1 MIWFSGPSVPIW
13 ITPHVCPLYL
23 PRPESG
29 AHLLTH
35 CRVASSIKNR
45 LPRADNISWACL
57 WVRVFK
63 QWWGSLPHKH
73 AMKVWKVA
81 VHAVYGTLWTERRS
95 IILNDQSTDEIL
107 LWNRSI
113 SFLASWA
120 KNCSPCIDYR
130 SNMFLLH
137 VGLILFFWEDLYM
150 LVTVSSFSIKFLLN
164 NKRKR
169 FLLKVWVFEN

>member
-1 MIWFSGPSVPIW
+1 MIGWSPWFDLVDLQSPYGSPPTFAHCICLGLNQGPIYWPTAELLRQSGI
-13 ITPHVCPLYL
+13 
-23 PRPESG
+23 
-29 AHLLTH
+29 
-35 CRVASSIKNR
+35 
-45 LPRADNISWACL
+45 DCL
-57 WVRVFK
+57 GQTKSPGLAYEWGFFK

-73 AMKVWKVA
+73 AMKVWRVA

-113 SFLASWA
+113 SFVASWA
-120 KNCSPCIDYR
+120 KNCSPCIDFR

-150 LVTVSSFSIKFLLN
+150 LVTVSIFSNKFLLN
-164 NKRKR
+164 KKEKD
-169 FLLKVWVFEN
+169 FY